1 MLSHYHFR
9 NRAVAKQPLSH
20 NLAWLLYLKKTEAEK
35 VWKANEE
42 KIASVQN
49 NQ

>member
-9 NRAVAKQPLSH
+9 NRTVAKQQISH
-20 NLAWLLYLKKTEAEK
+20 YLAQLLYLKKIEESLE
-35 VWKANEE
+35 ANEE